1 MNSKTAAFYTLG
13 CKLNFSETSTISRD
27 LEEEGYAKID
37 FELGADIYIV
47 NTCSVTDQADKKCRN
62 IVRKALKYNPN
73 AFIIVIGCYAQL
85 KPKEISTID
94 GVDLVL
100 GAQEKFNIGKYLDDT
115 NKKNKPVL
123 LNQSIKNVKTF
134 YPGYSVGDR
143 TRSFFK
149 VQDGCNYFCSFCT
162 IPLARGKSRSGS
174 ISQTIEKAK
183 EIGRSEVKEV
193 VLTGINLGD
202 FGYGTNENFFQLIKE
217 LDQLNGIYRYRI
229 SSIEPD
235 LLSEEII
242 QFVNSSNKFV
252 PHFHIPLQSGSN
264 YLLKKMRRKY
274 DTDLYS
280 SRIRLIK
287 KLMPHACI
295 GVDVIVGF
303 PGETEEEFN
312 KTIEYLKSLPIS
324 YLHVFTYSERANTNA
339 PKMNDVVPM
348 DIRRKRSKQLRILS
362 LKLKL
367 QFYNE
372 NIGYK
377 GKVLFESKD
386 ENDLVGFTE
395 NYIKVKIPF
404 EDKMINTI
412 QEVKIEKI
420 NSDIEAYGSILEKH
434 VLLNK

>member
-1 MNSKTAAFYTLG
+1 MNSKTTSFYTLG

-37 FELGADIYIV
+37 FELGADIYVI

-73 AFIIVIGCYAQL
+73 AFIVVIGCYAQL
-85 KPKEISTID
+85 KPKEISKIE

-100 GAQEKFNIGKYLDDT
+100 GAQEKFNISNYLKDT
-115 NKKNKPVL
+115 EKKRKPIL
-123 LNQSIKNVKTF
+123 LNQPIKNIKTF

-162 IPLARGKSRSGS
+162 IPLARGKSRSGT

-183 EIGRSEVKEV
+183 EIGNSEVKEV

-202 FGYGTNENFFQLIKE
+202 FGHGTKENFFQLINKLE
-217 LDQLNGIYRYRI
+217 ELNGISRYRI

-242 QFVNSSNKFV
+242 EFVNSSEKFV

-264 YLLKKMRRKY
+264 FLLKKMRRKY
-274 DTDLYS
+274 NTDLYS
-280 SRIRLIK
+280 SRIKLIK

-312 KTIEYLKSLPIS
+312 KTIDYIKSLPVS

-339 PKMNDVVPM
+339 PKMNEIVPM
-348 DIRRKRSKQLRILS
+348 EIRRKRSKQLRILS

-372 NIGYK
+372 NIGYM
-377 GKVLFESKD
+377 GKVLFESKED
-386 ENDLVGFTE
+386 NFLIGFTE
-395 NYIKVKIPF
+395 NYLKVKIPF
-404 EDKMINTI
+404 KPKMINTI
-412 QEVKIEKI
+412 QEVRIEKI
-420 NSDIEAYGSILEKH
+420 SSDIEAYGSIVKELELVK
-434 VLLNK
+434 

>member
-1 MNSKTAAFYTLG
+1 MNSKTTSFYTLG

-37 FELGADIYIV
+37 FELGADIYVI

-73 AFIIVIGCYAQL
+73 AFIVVIGCYAQL
-85 KPKEISTID
+85 KPEEISRIK

-100 GAQEKFNIGKYLDDT
+100 GAQEKFNISNYLKDT
-115 NKKNKPVL
+115 VKKKKAVL
-123 LNQSIKNVKTF
+123 LNQPIKNVKTF

-162 IPLARGKSRSGS
+162 IPLARGKSRSGT
-174 ISQTIEKAK
+174 ISQTIDKAK
-183 EIGRSEVKEV
+183 EIGNSEVKEV
-193 VLTGINLGD
+193 VLTGINIGD
-202 FGYGTNENFFQLIKE
+202 FGHGTKENFYQLINKLEE
-217 LDQLNGIYRYRI
+217 LNNISRFRI

-242 QFVNSSNKFV
+242 EFVNSSEKFV

-264 YLLKKMRRKY
+264 FLLKKMRRKY
-274 DTDLYS
+274 NTDLYF
-280 SRIRLIK
+280 SRIELIK

-312 KTIEYLKSLPIS
+312 KTIDYIKSLPVS

-339 PKMNDVVPM
+339 HKMNEIVPM
-348 DIRRKRSKQLRILS
+348 EIRRKRSKQLRILS

-372 NIGYK
+372 NIGYM
-377 GKVLFESKD
+377 GKVLFESKED
-386 ENDLVGFTE
+386 NFLIGFTE
-395 NYIKVKIPF
+395 NYLKVKIPF
-404 EDKMINTI
+404 KPKMINTI
-412 QEVKIEKI
+412 QEVRIEKI
-420 NSDIEAYGSILEKH
+420 SSDIEAYGSIVKELELVK
-434 VLLNK
+434 

>member
-1 MNSKTAAFYTLG
+1 MNSKTTAFYTLG

-37 FELGADIYIV
+37 FELGADIYVI

-73 AFIIVIGCYAQL
+73 AFIVVIGCYAQL
-85 KPKEISTID
+85 KPDEISTIE

-100 GAQEKFNIGKYLDDT
+100 GAQEKFNIGNYLKDT
-115 NKKNKPVL
+115 EKKNKPVL
-123 LNQSIKNVKTF
+123 LNQPIKNVKSF
-134 YPGYSVGDR
+134 YPGYSIGDR

-202 FGYGTNENFFQLIKE
+202 FGYGTKENFFQLINE
-217 LDQLNGIYRYRI
+217 LEQLNGILRYRI

-242 QFVNSSNKFV
+242 QFVNSSEKFV

-264 YLLKKMRRKY
+264 LLLKKMRRKY
-274 DTDLYS
+274 NTDLYT
-280 SRIRLIK
+280 SRIKLIK
-287 KLMPHACI
+287 NLMPHACI

-303 PGETEEEFN
+303 PGESEEEFN
-312 KTIEYLKSLPIS
+312 KTIDYLKSLPVS

-339 PKMNDVVPM
+339 PKMNEVVPM
-348 DIRRKRSKQLRILS
+348 DVRRKRSKQLRILS

-367 QFYNE
+367 KFYNE
-372 NIGYK
+372 NMGYT
-377 GKVLFESKD
+377 GKVLFESKED
-386 ENDLVGFTE
+386 NLLIGFTE
-395 NYIKVKIPF
+395 NYLKVKIPF
-404 EDKMINTI
+404 KPNMINTI
-412 QEVKIEKI
+412 QEVRIEKI
-420 NSDIEAYGSILEKH
+420 SSDIEAYGSIVKELELVK
-434 VLLNK
+434 

>member
-1 MNSKTAAFYTLG
+1 MNSKTTSFYTLG

-37 FELGADIYIV
+37 FELGADIYVI

-73 AFIIVIGCYAQL
+73 AFIVVIGCYAQL
-85 KPKEISTID
+85 KPEEISRIK

-100 GAQEKFNIGKYLDDT
+100 GAQEKFNISNYLKDT
-115 NKKNKPVL
+115 EKKKKPVL
-123 LNQSIKNVKTF
+123 LNQPIKNVKTF

-162 IPLARGKSRSGS
+162 IPLARGKSRSGT

-183 EIGRSEVKEV
+183 EIGNSEVKEV

-202 FGYGTNENFFQLIKE
+202 FGHGTKENFYQLINE
-217 LDQLNGIYRYRI
+217 LEVLNGISRYRI

-242 QFVNSSNKFV
+242 EFVNSSDKFV

-264 YLLKKMRRKY
+264 FLLKKMRRKY
-274 DTDLYS
+274 NTDLYC
-280 SRIRLIK
+280 SRIELIK

-295 GVDVIVGF
+295 GVDLIVGF
-303 PGETEEEFN
+303 PGETEKEFN
-312 KTIEYLKSLPIS
+312 KTIEFLKSLPIS

-339 PKMNDVVPM
+339 TKMNEIVPM
-348 DIRRKRSKQLRILS
+348 AIRRKRSKQLRILS

-377 GKVLFESKD
+377 GKVLFESKED
-386 ENDLVGFTE
+386 NFLIGFTE
-395 NYIKVKIPF
+395 NYLKVKIPF
-404 EDKMINTI
+404 KPKMINTI
-412 QEVKIEKI
+412 QEVRIEKI
-420 NSDIEAYGSILEKH
+420 SSDIEAYGNIVKELELVK
-434 VLLNK
+434 

>member
-27 LEEEGYAKID
+27 LEDEGYAKID
-37 FELGADIYIV
+37 FELGADIYII

-85 KPKEISTID
+85 KPEEISTIE

-100 GAQEKFNIGKYLDDT
+100 GAQEKFNIGEYLDDT

-174 ISQTIEKAK
+174 VSQTIEKAK

-217 LDQLNGIYRYRI
+217 LEQLNGIYRYRI

-252 PHFHIPLQSGSN
+252 PHFHIPLQSGSD

-312 KTIEYLKSLPIS
+312 KTTEYLKSLPIS

-348 DIRRKRSKQLRILS
+348 DVRRKRSKQLRILS

-367 QFYNE
+367 KFYNE
-372 NIGYK
+372 NKGYK
-377 GKVLFESKD
+377 GKVLFESKE
-386 ENDLVGFTE
+386 ENNLIGFTE

-404 EDKMINTI
+404 EDKIINTI
-412 QEVKIEKI
+412 QEVRIEKI
-420 NSDIEAYGSILEKH
+420 NSDIEAYGSVLEKH

>member
-1 MNSKTAAFYTLG
+1 MNSKTTAFYTLG
-13 CKLNFSETSTISRD
+13 CKLNFAETSTISRD
-27 LEEEGYAKID
+27 LEEDGYAKID
-37 FELGADIYIV
+37 FELGADIYVI

-85 KPKEISTID
+85 KPNEISTIS

-100 GAQEKFNIGKYLDDT
+100 GAQEKFNIGKYLENT
-115 NKKNKPVL
+115 SKKHKPVL
-123 LNQSIKNVKTF
+123 LNEPIKNVKSF

-162 IPLARGKSRSGS
+162 IPIARGKSRSGS

-202 FGYGTNENFFQLIKE
+202 FGYGTNENFFQLINE
-217 LDQLNGIYRYRI
+217 LDALNGISRYRI

-242 QFVNSSNKFV
+242 LFVNSSNKFV
-252 PHFHIPLQSGSN
+252 PHFHIPLQSGSDN
-264 YLLKKMRRKY
+264 LLKKMRRKY
-274 DTDLYS
+274 DTELYS
-280 SRIRLIK
+280 SRIKLIK

-303 PGETEEEFN
+303 PGESEQEFN
-312 KTIEYLKSLPIS
+312 KTIDYLKSLPIS

-339 PKMNDVVPM
+339 TKMNEVIPIE
-348 DIRRKRSKQLRILS
+348 IRRKRSKQLRILS

-367 QFYNE
+367 KFYND
-372 NIGYK
+372 NIGFK
-377 GKVLFESKD
+377 GKVLFESKED
-386 ENDLVGFTE
+386 DFLIGFTE
-395 NYIKVKIPF
+395 NYLKVKIPF
-404 EDKMINTI
+404 EEKMINTI
-412 QEVKIEKI
+412 QDVTIEKI
-420 NSDIEAYGSILEKH
+420 SSDIEAYGSVIKEFELVK
-434 VLLNK
+434 

>member
-1 MNSKTAAFYTLG
+1 MNSKTTSFYTLG

-37 FELGADIYIV
+37 FELGADIYVI

-73 AFIIVIGCYAQL
+73 AFIVVIGCYAQL
-85 KPKEISTID
+85 KPEEISRIE

-100 GAQEKFNIGKYLDDT
+100 GAKEKFNISNYLKDT
-115 NKKNKPVL
+115 EKKKKPVL
-123 LNQSIKNVKTF
+123 LNQPIKNVKTF

-162 IPLARGKSRSGS
+162 IPLARGKSRSGT
-174 ISQTIEKAK
+174 ISQTIDKAK
-183 EIGRSEVKEV
+183 EIGNSEVKEV

-202 FGYGTNENFFQLIKE
+202 FGHGTKENFYQLINE
-217 LDQLNGIYRYRI
+217 LEVLNGISRYRI

-242 QFVNSSNKFV
+242 EFVNSSDKFV

-264 YLLKKMRRKY
+264 FLLKKMRRKY
-274 DTDLYS
+274 NTDLYC
-280 SRIRLIK
+280 SRIELIK

-295 GVDVIVGF
+295 GVDLIVGF
-303 PGETEEEFN
+303 PGETEKEFN
-312 KTIEYLKSLPIS
+312 KTIEFLKSLPIS

-339 PKMNDVVPM
+339 TKMNEIVPM
-348 DIRRKRSKQLRILS
+348 AIRRKRSKQLRILS

-377 GKVLFESKD
+377 GKVLFESKED
-386 ENDLVGFTE
+386 NFLIGFTE
-395 NYIKVKIPF
+395 NYLKVKIPF
-404 EDKMINTI
+404 KPKMINTI
-412 QEVKIEKI
+412 QEVRIEKI
-420 NSDIEAYGSILEKH
+420 SSDIEAYGNIVKELELVK
-434 VLLNK
+434 

>member
-37 FELGADIYIV
+37 FELSADIYII

-85 KPKEISTID
+85 KPEEISTID

-100 GAQEKFNIGKYLDDT
+100 GAQEKFNIRKYLDDT

-123 LNQSIKNVKTF
+123 LNQSIKDVKAF

-202 FGYGTNENFFQLIKE
+202 FGYGTNENFFQLIKA

-252 PHFHIPLQSGSN
+252 PHFHIPLQSGSD

-303 PGETEEEFN
+303 PGETDEEFN

-339 PKMNDVVPM
+339 PKMNNVVPM
-348 DIRRKRSKQLRILS
+348 DVRRKRSKQLRILS

-377 GKVLFESKD
+377 GKVLFESKE
-386 ENDLVGFTE
+386 ENNLIGFTE
-395 NYIKVKIPF
+395 NYIKVNIPF

-412 QEVKIEKI
+412 QEVRIEKI

>member
-1 MNSKTAAFYTLG
+1 MNSKTTSFYTLG

-37 FELGADIYIV
+37 FELGADIYVI

-73 AFIIVIGCYAQL
+73 AFIVVIGCYAQL
-85 KPKEISTID
+85 KPEEISRIE

-100 GAQEKFNIGKYLDDT
+100 GAQEKFNISNYLKDT
-115 NKKNKPVL
+115 VKKKKPVL
-123 LNQSIKNVKTF
+123 LNQPIKNVKTF
-134 YPGYSVGDR
+134 YPGYSAGDR

-162 IPLARGKSRSGS
+162 IPLARGKSRSGT
-174 ISQTIEKAK
+174 ISQTIDKAK
-183 EIGRSEVKEV
+183 EIGNSEVKEV
-193 VLTGINLGD
+193 VLTGINIGD
-202 FGYGTNENFFQLIKE
+202 FGHGTKENFYQLINKLEE
-217 LDQLNGIYRYRI
+217 LNNISRFRI

-242 QFVNSSNKFV
+242 EFVNSSEKFV

-264 YLLKKMRRKY
+264 FLLKKMRRKY
-274 DTDLYS
+274 NTDLYS
-280 SRIRLIK
+280 SRIKLIK

-312 KTIEYLKSLPIS
+312 KTIDYIKSLPVS

-339 PKMNDVVPM
+339 PKMNEIVPM
-348 DIRRKRSKQLRILS
+348 EIRRKRSKQLRILS

-372 NIGYK
+372 NIGYM
-377 GKVLFESKD
+377 GKVLFESKED
-386 ENDLVGFTE
+386 NFLIGFTE
-395 NYIKVKIPF
+395 NYLKVKIPF
-404 EDKMINTI
+404 KPKMINTI
-412 QEVKIEKI
+412 QEVRIEKI
-420 NSDIEAYGSILEKH
+420 SSDIEAYGSIVKELELVK
-434 VLLNK
+434 

>member
-1 MNSKTAAFYTLG
+1 MNSKTTSFYTLG

-37 FELGADIYIV
+37 FELGADIYVI

-73 AFIIVIGCYAQL
+73 AFIVVIGCYAQL
-85 KPKEISTID
+85 KPEEISRIE

-100 GAQEKFNIGKYLDDT
+100 GAQEKFNISNYLKDT
-115 NKKNKPVL
+115 AKKKNPVL
-123 LNQSIKNVKTF
+123 LNQPIKNVKTF

-162 IPLARGKSRSGS
+162 IPLARGKSRSGT
-174 ISQTIEKAK
+174 ISQTIGKAK
-183 EIGRSEVKEV
+183 EIGNSEVKEV

-202 FGYGTNENFFQLIKE
+202 FGHGTKENFYQLINE
-217 LDQLNGIYRYRI
+217 LEELNSISRFRI

-242 QFVNSSNKFV
+242 EFVNSSEKFV

-264 YLLKKMRRKY
+264 FLLKKMRRKY
-274 DTDLYS
+274 NTDLYS
-280 SRIRLIK
+280 SRIKLIK

-312 KTIEYLKSLPIS
+312 KTIDYIKSLPVS

-339 PKMNDVVPM
+339 PKMNEIVPM
-348 DIRRKRSKQLRILS
+348 EIRRKRSKQLRILS

-367 QFYNE
+367 QFYKE
-372 NIGYK
+372 NIGYV
-377 GKVLFESKD
+377 GKVLFESKED
-386 ENDLVGFTE
+386 NFLIGFTE
-395 NYIKVKIPF
+395 NYLKVKIPF
-404 EDKMINTI
+404 KPKMINTI
-412 QEVKIEKI
+412 QEVRIEKI
-420 NSDIEAYGSILEKH
+420 SSDIEAYGSIVKELELVK
-434 VLLNK
+434 

>member
-1 MNSKTAAFYTLG
+1 MNSKTASFYTLG

-37 FELGADIYIV
+37 FELGADIYVI

-73 AFIIVIGCYAQL
+73 AFIVVIGCYAQL
-85 KPKEISTID
+85 KPEEISRIE

-100 GAQEKFNIGKYLDDT
+100 GAHEKFNISNYLKDT
-115 NKKNKPVL
+115 VKKKKPVL
-123 LNQSIKNVKTF
+123 LNQPIKNVKTF

-162 IPLARGKSRSGS
+162 IPLARGKSRSGT
-174 ISQTIEKAK
+174 ISQTIDKAK
-183 EIGRSEVKEV
+183 EIGNSEVKEV

-202 FGYGTNENFFQLIKE
+202 FGHGTKENFYQLINE
-217 LDQLNGIYRYRI
+217 LEELNSISRFRI

-242 QFVNSSNKFV
+242 EFVNSSEKFV

-264 YLLKKMRRKY
+264 FLLKKMRRKY
-274 DTDLYS
+274 NTDLYS
-280 SRIRLIK
+280 SRIKLIK

-312 KTIEYLKSLPIS
+312 KTIDYIKSLPVS

-339 PKMNDVVPM
+339 PKMNEIVPM
-348 DIRRKRSKQLRILS
+348 EIRRKRSKQLRILS

-372 NIGYK
+372 NIGYM
-377 GKVLFESKD
+377 GKVLFESKED
-386 ENDLVGFTE
+386 NFLIGFTE
-395 NYIKVKIPF
+395 NYLKVKIPF
-404 EDKMINTI
+404 KPKMINTI
-412 QEVKIEKI
+412 QEVRIEKI
-420 NSDIEAYGSILEKH
+420 SSDIEAYGSIVKELELVK
-434 VLLNK
+434 

>member
-37 FELGADIYIV
+37 FELGADIYII

-85 KPKEISTID
+85 KPEEISTIE

-100 GAQEKFNIGKYLDDT
+100 GAQEKFNIGEYLDDT

-217 LDQLNGIYRYRI
+217 LEQLNGIYRYRI

-252 PHFHIPLQSGSN
+252 PHFHIPLQSGSD

-312 KTIEYLKSLPIS
+312 KTTEYLKSLPIS

-348 DIRRKRSKQLRILS
+348 DVRRKRSKQLRILS

-367 QFYNE
+367 KFYNE

-377 GKVLFESKD
+377 GKVLFESKE
-386 ENDLVGFTE
+386 ENNLIGFTE

-404 EDKMINTI
+404 EDKIINTI
-412 QEVKIEKI
+412 QEVRIEKI
-420 NSDIEAYGSILEKH
+420 NSDIEAYGSVLEKH

>member
-1 MNSKTAAFYTLG
+1 MNSKTTSFYTLG

-37 FELGADIYIV
+37 FELGADIYII

-73 AFIIVIGCYAQL
+73 AFIVVIGCYAQL
-85 KPKEISTID
+85 KPEEISRIE

-100 GAQEKFNIGKYLDDT
+100 GAQEKFNISNYLKDT
-115 NKKNKPVL
+115 VKKKKPIL
-123 LNQSIKNVKTF
+123 LNQPIKNVKTF

-162 IPLARGKSRSGS
+162 IPLARGKSRSGT
-174 ISQTIEKAK
+174 ISQTLDKAK
-183 EIGRSEVKEV
+183 EIGNSEVKEV

-202 FGYGTNENFFQLIKE
+202 FGHGTKENFYQLINE
-217 LDQLNGIYRYRI
+217 LEELNSISRFRI

-242 QFVNSSNKFV
+242 EFVNSSEKFV

-264 YLLKKMRRKY
+264 FLLKKMRRKY
-274 DTDLYS
+274 NTDLYS
-280 SRIRLIK
+280 SRIKLIK

-312 KTIEYLKSLPIS
+312 KTIDYIKSLPVS

-339 PKMNDVVPM
+339 PKMNEIVPM
-348 DIRRKRSKQLRILS
+348 EIRRKRSKQLRILS

-372 NIGYK
+372 NIGYM
-377 GKVLFESKD
+377 GKVLFESKED
-386 ENDLVGFTE
+386 NFLIGFTE
-395 NYIKVKIPF
+395 NYLKVKIPF
-404 EDKMINTI
+404 KPKMINTI
-412 QEVKIEKI
+412 QEVRIEKI
-420 NSDIEAYGSILEKH
+420 SSDIEAYGSIVKELELVK
-434 VLLNK
+434 

>member
-1 MNSKTAAFYTLG
+1 MNSKTASFYTLG
-13 CKLNFSETSTISRD
+13 CKLNFAETSTISRD

-37 FELGADIYIV
+37 FELGANIYVI

-85 KPKEISTID
+85 KPNEISKIE

-100 GAQEKFNIGKYLDDT
+100 GAQEKFNIGNYLENT
-115 NKKNKPVL
+115 NKNNKPVL
-123 LNQSIKNVKTF
+123 LNKTIKNVKSF

-162 IPLARGKSRSGS
+162 IPLARGKSRSGT

-202 FGYGTNENFFQLIKE
+202 FGYGTNENFFQLINE
-217 LDQLNGIYRYRI
+217 LDTLNGISRYRI

-242 QFVNSSNKFV
+242 QFVNSSDKFV
-252 PHFHIPLQSGSN
+252 PHFHIPLQSGSDN
-264 YLLKKMRRKY
+264 LLKKMRRKY
-274 DTDLYS
+274 NTELYT
-280 SRIRLIK
+280 SRIKLIK

-303 PGETEEEFN
+303 PGESEQEFN
-312 KTIEYLKSLPIS
+312 KTIDYLKSLPIS

-339 PKMNDVVPM
+339 PKMNEVVPM
-348 DIRRKRSKQLRILS
+348 EIRRKRSKQLRILS

-367 QFYNE
+367 KFYND
-372 NIGYK
+372 NVGFK
-377 GKVLFESKD
+377 GKVLFESKED
-386 ENDLVGFTE
+386 NFLTGFTE
-395 NYIKVKIPF
+395 NYLKIKTPF
-404 EDKMINTI
+404 EENKINTI
-412 QEVKIEKI
+412 QDVIIEKI
-420 NSDIEAYGSILEKH
+420 SSNIEAYGTVVEELKL
-434 VLLNK
+434 VK

>member
-1 MNSKTAAFYTLG
+1 MNSKTASFYTLG

-37 FELGADIYIV
+37 FELGADIYVI

-62 IVRKALKYNPN
+62 IVRRALKYNPN
-73 AFIIVIGCYAQL
+73 AFIVVIGCYAQL
-85 KPKEISTID
+85 KPEEISRIE

-100 GAQEKFNIGKYLDDT
+100 GAQEKFNIGNYLKDT
-115 NKKNKPVL
+115 EKKKKPVL
-123 LNQSIKNVKTF
+123 LNQTIKNVKTF

-162 IPLARGKSRSGS
+162 IPLARGKSRSGT
-174 ISQTIEKAK
+174 ISQTLDKAK
-183 EIGRSEVKEV
+183 EIGNSEVKEV

-202 FGYGTNENFFQLIKE
+202 FGHGTKENFYQLINKLEE
-217 LDQLNGIYRYRI
+217 LNSISRFRI

-242 QFVNSSNKFV
+242 EFVNSSNKFV

-264 YLLKKMRRKY
+264 FLLKKMRRRY
-274 DTDLYS
+274 NTDLYS
-280 SRIRLIK
+280 SRIKLIK
-287 KLMPHACI
+287 ELMPHACV

-312 KTIEYLKSLPIS
+312 KTIDYIKSLPIS

-339 PKMNDVVPM
+339 PKMNEIVPM
-348 DIRRKRSKQLRILS
+348 EIRRKRSKQLRILS
-362 LKLKL
+362 LKLKMK
-367 QFYNE
+367 FYNE
-372 NIGYK
+372 NIGYV
-377 GKVLFESKD
+377 GKVLLESKED
-386 ENDLVGFTE
+386 NFLIGFSE
-395 NYIKVKIPF
+395 NYLKVKIPF
-404 EDKMINTI
+404 KPKMINTI
-412 QEVKIEKI
+412 QKIRIEKI
-420 NSDIEAYGSILEKH
+420 SSDIEAYGSIVKELELVK
-434 VLLNK
+434 